1 MNFFFLNAILL
12 GSVFFSSMQFS
23 SEARVALFNEP
34 PADRLDIAV
43 GAILEAMQRRSLTVS
58 AADVRIALMRFE
70 QLFCL

>member
-1 MNFFFLNAILL
+1 
-12 GSVFFSSMQFS
+12 MQFS